1 MSAAGALQEQPVK
14 SSVALIRRLQESM
27 AEGCEI
33 LVLHGNPRYQSDP
46 GHYET
51 GSAEH
56 GLGEDRW

>member
-1 MSAAGALQEQPVK
+1 MSAAGVLQEQPVK

-27 AEGCEI
+27 TEACEI
-33 LVLHGNPRYQSDP
+33 LALHGNPRYQSDP

-51 GSAEH
+51 SSGEQ